1 MGRLGFE
8 WIHAINTPE
17 FNGGSSIAYVI
28 HNRTPATMD
37 LDDEPSICYLQ
48 MVLVNAMQS
57 DTPVPRAF

>member
-1 MGRLGFE
+1 MGRTGFE

-37 LDDEPSICYLQ
+37 LDDEPSICY
-48 MVLVNAMQS
+48 
-57 DTPVPRAF
+57 